1 MVRALIDGRMVS
13 CTFIS
18 VLTQMYE
25 WWYGKSSTL
34 AIRNACTTSHVPCS
48 YLGVSYFD
56 VEKNYFSW
64 DTFRCIYFSA
74 WPYFHPPLI
83 CKKSRQLLENSRL
96 DSFPKVH
103 GFSMPIETLLK
114 THAHARLRHLLSYVF
129 KKTGNSRKKMCWIPR
144 KDLMEIPSQ
153 MCLNSKKRIS
163 WRTIPDVLNS
173 KKRSHDVPSQMCWIP
188 RKDLNGVPSHMCW
201 IPRKDLMTYH
211 PRCVEFQEKISWRTI
226 PDVLNSKKRSHDVP
240 SQMCVEFQE
249 KISWRTIPD
258 VLNSKKRS
266 HERTF
271 PDVLNSKKGSHDVL
285 SQMCWIPRKDLMTY
299 HPRCVEF
306 QEKISWHNIP
316 DVFKSK
322 ERYYTPPPPPTPHPP
337 TNTTPKKNNK
347 KRQKKRFHWGETQ
360 KKNGKS
366 CALAVAP
373 VQWTSKNT
381 VSWRGLLRA
390 PSQLHSTTLHCTKLH
405 YTTVHDTTLHS
416 TTLLYTTLVHY
427 TTFHYTSLHYTTLHS
442 TTLQLQLHSTKL
454 HYTNL
459 HYAKL
464 HYTTLSLHCTTLHS
478 TTLHYTTLQYTK
490 HCIRLDDTAP

>member
-1 MVRALIDGRMVS
+1 MAVWFRALSSQFWHKCMNGDMANPPRWPFEMHVQLHMS
-13 CTFIS
+13 MFIS
-18 VLTQMYE
+18 WRVIFWRRKKLLQ
-25 WWYGKSSTL
+25 L
-34 AIRNACTTSHVPCS
+34 RHFQV
-48 YLGVSYFD
+48 YLLQCM
-56 VEKNYFSW
+56 
-64 DTFRCIYFSA
+64 T
-74 WPYFHPPLI
+74 YFHPPYNLQ
-83 CKKSRQLLENSRL
+83 KVETVAREPRL

-114 THAHARLRHLLSYVF
+114 THAHARLRHLLPYVF

-144 KDLMEIPSQ
+144 KDLMKYHPRCVEFQ
-153 MCLNSKKRIS
+153 EKIS

-188 RKDLNGVPSHMCW
+188 RKDLMAYHPICVEFQEKISWRTIPDVLNSKKRSHDEPSPMCW

-226 PDVLNSKKRSHDVP
+226 PDVLNSKKRSHDIT
-240 SQMCVEFQE
+240 SQMC
-249 KISWRTIPD
+249 SSP
-258 VLNSKKRS
+258 KKR
-266 HERTF
+266 
-271 PDVLNSKKGSHDVL
+271 SHDVL

-306 QEKISWHNIP
+306 QEKIPWHNIP

-322 ERYYTPPPPPTPHPP
+322 ERYYTPPTPQPTPRQ
-337 TNTTPKKNNK
+337 KKQ
-347 KRQKKRFHWGETQ
+347 QKKRFHWGETQ
-360 KKNGKS
+360 KIRKK

-464 HYTTLSLHCTTLHS
+464 HYTTLHYTALHYIPLHS
-478 TTLHYTTLQYTK
+478 TTLHYSTL

>member
-1 MVRALIDGRMVS
+1 MVLWQILHAGHS
-13 CTFIS
+13 KC
-18 VLTQMYE
+18 MYNF
-25 WWYGKSSTL
+25 T
-34 AIRNACTTSHVPCS
+34 CPCS

-74 WPYFHPPLI
+74 W
-83 CKKSRQLLENSRL
+83 LLFSSTFNLQKVETVAREPRL

-114 THAHARLRHLLSYVF
+114 THAHARLRHLLFYVL
-129 KKTGNSRKKMCWIPR
+129 KKQEIQGKKCVEFQEKISWRTIPDVLNTKKRSHDVPSQMCWIPR
-144 KDLMEIPSQ
+144 KDLMTYHPRCVEFQ
-153 MCLNSKKRIS
+153 EKIS

-173 KKRSHDVPSQMCWIP
+173 KKRSHDVQSQMCWIRWRTIP
-188 RKDLNGVPSHMCW
+188 DMLNSKKRSHDVPSQMCW

-240 SQMCVEFQE
+240 SQMCWIPRKDLMTYHPRCVEFQE

-258 VLNSKKRS
+258 MLNSKKRS
-266 HERTF
+266 H
-271 PDVLNSKKGSHDVL
+271 DVP

-306 QEKISWHNIP
+306 QEKISWRTIP

-322 ERYYTPPPPPTPHPP
+322 ERYYTPPPPQPTPRQ
-337 TNTTPKKNNK
+337 KNNK

-360 KKNGKS
+360 KKRKK

-381 VSWRGLLRA
+381 VSWRGPLRA
-390 PSQLHSTTLHCTKLH
+390 PSQLH
-405 YTTVHDTTLHS
+405 
-416 TTLLYTTLVHY
+416 LYEHKVINQLWRPPHLE
-427 TTFHYTSLHYTTLHS
+427 HPK
-442 TTLQLQLHSTKL
+442 TLQHMYFSKMIYWHKLYLIEHKVINQLWRTPHLEHPK
-454 HYTNL
+454 
-459 HYAKL
+459 
-464 HYTTLSLHCTTLHS
+464 
-478 TTLHYTTLQYTK
+478 TLQHMYCLNDLLT
-490 HCIRLDDTAP
+490 